1 MKKASLILAILFAGL
16 SAAFS
21 QIGYE
26 IFEKDQFGLPQKTG
40 SYKPNDYGGYDIY
53 IIDEFGLP
61 KKTGS
66 YRLNDSGGYD
76 FYKIDEFGLPQK
88 QVSVQPMRT
97 W

>member
-1 MKKASLILAILFAGL
+1 MKKASLIIAILFAGL

-26 IFEKDQFGLPQKTG
+26 IFEKDQFGLPKKTG
-40 SYKPNDYGGYDIY
+40 SYQRNNAGGYDIY
-53 IIDEFGLP
+53 EIDEFGLP

-66 YRLNDSGGYD
+66 YQQNDSGGYD

-88 QVSVQPMRT
+88 QVSVQSIRT

>member
-1 MKKASLILAILFAGL
+1 MKKASLIIAILFVGL

-26 IFEKDQFGLPQKTG
+26 IYEKDQ
-40 SYKPNDYGGYDIY
+40 
-53 IIDEFGLP
+53 FGLP

-66 YRLNDSGGYD
+66 YQPIDSGGYD
-76 FYKIDEFGLPQK
+76 IYHTDEFGLPQK
-88 QVSVQPMRT
+88 QVSVQPKRT